1 MISPRVPQ
9 VLVSLQGTSGCS
21 VLLLRG
27 RRILLTPCGVAWF
40 QDFELFFRANSNS
53 TVLKSVYLDIKLGAA
68 FSRILNNFGGKM
80 FTENENDKT
89 INEKII
95 MKIQK

>member
-1 MISPRVPQ
+1 MTFYIPIVVHPT
-9 VLVSLQGTSGCS
+9 LIYYL
-21 VLLLRG
+21 
-27 RRILLTPCGVAWF
+27 CGVAWF
-40 QDFELFFRANSNS
+40 QDFELFYRANSNS

-68 FSRILNNFGGKM
+68 FSRILNNFVGKM
-80 FTENENDKT
+80 FTENENYKT